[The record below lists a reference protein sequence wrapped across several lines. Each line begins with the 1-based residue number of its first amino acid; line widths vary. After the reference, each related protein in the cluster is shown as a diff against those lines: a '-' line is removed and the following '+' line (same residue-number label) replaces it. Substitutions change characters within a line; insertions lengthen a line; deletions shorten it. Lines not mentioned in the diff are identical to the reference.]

1 MCVMEGNFDLWETL
15 TKPLQYIRLYTGD
28 LATSNLGDLI
38 CSSCNLMPD
47 YVTVNV
53 YCPVFY
59 TSDAMSR
66 YTCKDSKERWSEQ
79 SLMV

>member
-1 MCVMEGNFDLWETL
+1 MEGNFDLWETL

-47 YVTVNV
+47 YVTVNFIV
-53 YCPVFY
+53 QYFILQMQCPDTHVK
-59 TSDAMSR
+59 TPKRDGQ
-66 YTCKDSKERWSEQ
+66 SK
-79 SLMV
+79 V